1 MGKADVNVNIWLNEK
16 KRFADLFNGVLYKGK
31 QVIRP
36 EELEEISPVA
46 SVSIKNRVGKTRNM
60 KKYRDIVMRWKNNA
74 TFVLL
79 ANESQDKIH
88 YAMPQKV
95 MLYDGMD
102 YEEQIRNLW
111 KQRMEC
117 QKQARRIG
125 KPLEHLTAAEYLSRF
140 RKNDRL
146 IPIISLVFYYGSD
159 PWDGPQDL
167 YDMFRLEG
175 SEEEKVVLEKYLPN
189 YKINLVDAERMN
201 EQEIKYFSEDLQ
213 VILTMLKYR
222 HEKNELK
229 EYINKQKRYFQNVDY
244 ETSQVIKVFL
254 NMKSIPGETDE
265 RKVNVNM
272 CEALEEMYNDAIKEG
287 MEAGTKKKLIEQV
300 MKKVKKG
307 LSAEEISDIFEED
320 TEIIKKICIAI
331 QTYEGQCT
339 IDDIY
344 EQLYK

>member
-60 KKYRDIVMRWKNNA
+60 KKYRDIVMRWKNNV

-222 HEKNELK
+222 KDKDGLRNYVNE
-229 EYINKQKRYFQNVDY
+229 NKKFFQKVDH
-244 ETSQVIKVFL
+244 ETSQAMKAFL
-254 NMKSIPGETDE
+254 NMKQIPGETE
-265 RKVNVNM
+265 NEEEIINM
-272 CEALEEMYNDAIKEG
+272 CEAIQEMYDDGVRDGMQQGIQQGRDDLLKEKVKRKLQKQKPLEQIADELEEDVNVIRKIIKEV
-287 MEAGTKKKLIEQV
+287 Q
-300 MKKVKKG
+300 
-307 LSAEEISDIFEED
+307 
-320 TEIIKKICIAI
+320 
-331 QTYEGQCT
+331 
-339 IDDIY
+339 
-344 EQLYK
+344 